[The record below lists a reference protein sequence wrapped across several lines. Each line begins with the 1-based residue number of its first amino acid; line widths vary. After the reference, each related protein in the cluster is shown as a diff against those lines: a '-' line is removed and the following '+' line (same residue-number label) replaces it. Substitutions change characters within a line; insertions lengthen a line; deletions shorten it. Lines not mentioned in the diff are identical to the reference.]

1 MTTGR
6 EEKKLPRML
15 SGCRALDLT
24 DEKGFLCG
32 KMLADLGVDVIKI
45 ERPGGDPSR
54 RMGPFWHDVA
64 DPERS
69 LYWFAYNTNKRG
81 ITLDIE
87 TAKGRDILL
96 ALVREAD
103 FLIES
108 FEPGHMEGLGLGYAA
123 LSGINKGIIVISIS
137 PFGQTGPYSRYKAT
151 DLVLMGMGGELFL
164 TGDSDRPPVN
174 VSLPQACLHA
184 GADGAVGAMIAYHH
198 RKRSGEGQHVDIS
211 MQQSVAWFLATTV
224 PYWEIDKI
232 ILGRVGTFRSGSSSG
247 TVQRQVWQCKDGYIF
262 FFMIGG
268 IQGAK
273 TCRQLVKWMDEEGMA
288 DEFLLS
294 YEWEQFDM
302 ASATQDLI
310 DRISGP
316 IAAFFLTRTKKE
328 ALEAAISRNISIC
341 PLFGMKDVLED
352 PNLAARGYWTY
363 LDHPEL
369 KAAIPYPRQFVT
381 SSEND
386 TDTRIRAPIAG
397 EHNAEVYG
405 GMGISARDMAALKEA
420 GVI

>member
-1 MTTGR
+1 
-6 EEKKLPRML
+6 
-15 SGCRALDLT
+15 LDLT

-54 RMGPFWHDVA
+54 RMGPFWHDSA
-64 DPERS
+64 DPEKS

-87 TAKGRDILL
+87 TTKGRDILL
-96 ALVREAD
+96 ALVGEAD

-108 FEPGHMEGLGLGYAA
+108 FAPGYMEGQGLGYAA
-123 LSGINKGIIVISIS
+123 LSGINKGIIVTSIT

-151 DLVLMGMGGELFL
+151 DLVLMGMAGELFL

-184 GADGAVGAMIAYHH
+184 GADGAVGAMIAFHH

-224 PYWEIDKI
+224 PYWEIDKV

-288 DEFLLS
+288 DEFLLG

-316 IAAFFLTRTKKE
+316 IAAFFLSRTKKE

-369 KAAIPYPRQFVT
+369 KAAIPYPRQFFR

-386 TDTRIRAPIAG
+386 TDTRIRAPLVG

>member
-1 MTTGR
+1 M
-6 EEKKLPRML
+6 
-15 SGCRALDLT
+15 DLT

-54 RMGPFWHDVA
+54 RIGPFWHDVA
-64 DPERS
+64 DPEKS

-87 TAKGRDILL
+87 TAKGRDILS
-96 ALVREAD
+96 ALLREAD

-108 FEPGHMEGLGLGYAA
+108 FEPGYMEGLGLGYAA
-123 LSGINKGIIVISIS
+123 LSGINKGIIVTSIT
-137 PFGQTGPYSRYKAT
+137 PFGQTGPYSRYKAS
-151 DLVLMGMGGELFL
+151 DLVLMGMAGELFL

-174 VSLPQACLHA
+174 LSLPQACLHA
-184 GADGAVGAMIAYHH
+184 GADGAVGAMLAFHH

-273 TCRQLVKWMDEEGMA
+273 TCRQLVKWMDEAGMA
-288 DEFLLS
+288 NEFLLS

-328 ALEAAISRNISIC
+328 ALEAAIARNISIC
-341 PLFGMKDVLED
+341 PLFGMKDVLDD

-369 KAAIPYPRQFVT
+369 KAAIPYPRQFVR

-386 TDTRIRAPIAG
+386 TDTRMRAPLVG

-405 GMGISARDMAALKEA
+405 GMGFSARDMAALKEA

>member
-1 MTTGR
+1 
-6 EEKKLPRML
+6 
-15 SGCRALDLT
+15 
-24 DEKGFLCG
+24 
-32 KMLADLGVDVIKI
+32 MLADLGVDVIKV

-316 IAAFFLTRTKKE
+316 IAAFFLTCTKKE

>member
-1 MTTGR
+1 
-6 EEKKLPRML
+6 ML

-54 RMGPFWHDVA
+54 RMGPFWHDSA
-64 DPERS
+64 DPEKS

-87 TAKGRDILL
+87 TTKGRDILL
-96 ALVREAD
+96 ALVGEAD

-108 FEPGHMEGLGLGYAA
+108 FAPGYMEGQGLGYAA
-123 LSGINKGIIVISIS
+123 LSGINKGIIVTSIT

-151 DLVLMGMGGELFL
+151 DLVLMGMAGELFL

-184 GADGAVGAMIAYHH
+184 GADGAVGAMIAFHH

-224 PYWEIDKI
+224 PYWEIDKV

-288 DEFLLS
+288 DEFLLG

-316 IAAFFLTRTKKE
+316 IAAFFLSRTKKE

-369 KAAIPYPRQFVT
+369 KAAIPYPRQFFR

-386 TDTRIRAPIAG
+386 TDTRIRAPLVG

>member
-1 MTTGR
+1 
-6 EEKKLPRML
+6 ML

-64 DPERS
+64 DPEKS

-87 TAKGRDILL
+87 TTKGRDILL

-108 FEPGHMEGLGLGYAA
+108 FEPGYMEGQGLGYAA
-123 LSGINKGIIVISIS
+123 LSGINKGIIVTSIT

-151 DLVLMGMGGELFL
+151 DLVLMGMAGELFL

-184 GADGAVGAMIAYHH
+184 GADGAVGAMIAFHH

-224 PYWEIDKI
+224 PYWEIDKV

-288 DEFLLS
+288 DEFLLG

-316 IAAFFLTRTKKE
+316 IAAFFLSRTKKE

-369 KAAIPYPRQFVT
+369 KAAIPYPRQFFR

-386 TDTRIRAPIAG
+386 TDTRIRAPLVG